1 MLRQQTH
8 RIGQGLLPLFH
19 GLPRQPVNEV
29 QADIFEACLPG
40 GRHGVLGL
48 LPGVDAADGPQRLVV
63 RGLYSQGD
71 AVKACPAQ
79 ALQSL
84 FVPGGVGIGL
94 QGNLRVLIHLIELFD
109 APQQVAQAVCSQ
121 IAGGTAAKVDG
132 VHQMAGCLGRHLDQM
147 PLQGAAI
154 VVHKFFA
161 A

>member
-1 MLRQQTH
+1 MRSRLIFLKPAFRAAETASFKSRLFRH
-8 RIGQGLLPLFH
+8 GHGLVGLL
-19 GLPRQPVNEV
+19 
-29 QADIFEACLPG
+29 
-40 GRHGVLGL
+40 HGVGAVDGL
-48 LPGVDAADGPQRLVV
+48 QLCRVSRLHP
-63 RGLYSQGD
+63 QGD

-132 VHQMAGCLGRHLDQM
+132 VHQMAGCLGRHLNQM